1 MEHDDERF
9 YSGASRGD
17 FLDAMTAHAGL
28 GSVVAIAGDTGSGV
42 STLLGQAVMALLA
55 DMEVVRI
62 DGSEPHDANVVVDAL
77 LRHFDIDR
85 AELPQVLRDT
95 LSNGR
100 LVVVVGF
107 RGDGSMVQIGCASG
121 GDRSGRQH
129 RPWLAISSTGIMLRC
144 PSPPRMARLSTM
156 HAAHPSS
163 ASAASGC
170 ARAAAPTSSSTTFP
184 FHACRVLAAS
194 ALATKYENLRLA
206 VKKRKAFNAGAEIFE
221 L

>member
-28 GSVVAIAGDTGSGV
+28 GSVVAIEGDTGSGV

-62 DGSEPHDANVVVDAL
+62 DGSEPHDANVVVDTL

-100 LVVVVGF
+100 LVVVVDNSEDV
-107 RGDGSMVQIGCASG
+107 RADALTTMAALSRSWARGCATCSG
-121 GDRSGRQH
+121 GCRAPLRRSS
-129 RPWLAISSTGIMLRC
+129 PWTLPWMTCWI
-144 PSPPRMARLSTM
+144 
-156 HAAHPSS
+156 
-163 ASAASGC
+163 
-170 ARAAAPTSSSTTFP
+170 
-184 FHACRVLAAS
+184 CRH
-194 ALATKYENLRLA
+194 
-206 VKKRKAFNAGAEIFE
+206 
-221 L
+221 

>member
-28 GSVVAIAGDTGSGV
+28 GSVVAIEGDTGSGV

-100 LVVVVGF
+100 LVVVVDNSEDVRADALTTMAALKQKLG
-107 RGDGSMVQIGCASG
+107 
-121 GDRSGRQH
+121 
-129 RPWLAISSTGIMLRC
+129 
-144 PSPPRMARLSTM
+144 ARLCYLFGGLPGTVEALKSVDFTVDD
-156 HAAHPSS
+156 
-163 ASAASGC
+163 
-170 ARAAAPTSSSTTFP
+170 
-184 FHACRVLAAS
+184 VLD
-194 ALATKYENLRLA
+194 LPD
-206 VKKRKAFNAGAEIFE
+206 RKSVV
-221 L
+221 